1 MCRGQE
7 GCKFVTGLSADSDL
21 VLCMHVENGVDFRGV
36 KLSLEFLQ
44 HKVTLSWKNHD

>member
-21 VLCMHVENGVDFRGV
+21 VLCMHVENEADFRGV

-44 HKVTLSWKNHD
+44 HKVTFS

>member
-7 GCKFVTGLSADSDL
+7 GCKFVTGLSEDSDL
-21 VLCMHVENGVDFRGV
+21 ILCIGVENGVDFRGV

-44 HKVTLSWKNHD
+44 RKVTLS

>member
-21 VLCMHVENGVDFRGV
+21 VLCIYVKNGVDFRGV
-36 KLSLEFLQ
+36 KLSVEFHQ
-44 HKVTLSWKNHD
+44 RKFTLS